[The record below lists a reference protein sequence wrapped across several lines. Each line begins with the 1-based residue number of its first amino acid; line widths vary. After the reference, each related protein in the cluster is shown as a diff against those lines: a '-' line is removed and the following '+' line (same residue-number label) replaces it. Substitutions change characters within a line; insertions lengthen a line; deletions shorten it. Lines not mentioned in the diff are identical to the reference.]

1 MTSDNTPEDD
11 LTGAPPKG
19 GAQKAASQGHDAPDD
34 VSIERAEAAVLAA
47 SARRMPLRGLLEQAL
62 LRFRKLRRSENL
74 AKPKANELTVA
85 KSKAPSLHNPH
96 IADPKSARLNV
107 APSRETPKASADAAV
122 PPITAPKGKTP
133 RKLKRRTGVWSV
145 LMFGA
150 LALFLVLVS
159 MSVTGRVVA
168 MPDWVARSVEE
179 RLNAQ
184 SDAVGLSLSRIE
196 LGVAGNG
203 RPRLRLVDLG
213 VRDETGLEI
222 GRLNAVEGSV
232 FVLPVL
238 SGRFE
243 PATLELS
250 GAQITVRRQAN
261 GAFALSFG
269 QGVGTS
275 GDFASVL
282 DGIDQVFADGALS
295 HTDII
300 RADALTIT
308 LEDARTG
315 RIWQVTDGALVIT
328 QDAQHVSM
336 SVSFDVFNQTETLA
350 ETVLEFRSAKS
361 SSAAEF
367 TARFKNALSADIAA
381 QTPLLTF
388 LGIVDAPISGELL
401 TVVDDDGAISDLAG
415 FLEFGA
421 GAISPAGGAKPARF
435 NGGRVD
441 IDYDPER
448 ERMDFSEMSLSSD
461 WVQANAEGHAY
472 LRGWT
477 GGWPTELIGQVQLSE
492 AEVNPSELFE
502 DTVLLGQGGA
512 DFRLRLDPFE
522 VDIGQAYV
530 THEDRHIAG
539 SGRISAD
546 RDGWSLGF
554 DSRAEK
560 VTPEQVVAL
569 WPEARSA
576 RVRKWI
582 RENVSEGHFTD
593 VAIAWRKQGG
603 APAHLNVSASYQDM
617 TIRAVKDM
625 QPIERADGRLVIEG
639 RRLSVVADQGIVRP
653 RDIDGQIAG
662 TLDISGT
669 RFVIPKMGKPRPAD
683 ADPSLPIRPVPAEVD
698 LSVSGPVTTALQLL
712 DAKPFQVFRKS
723 DGKMGPDM
731 ATGRAT
737 VRGRVDVQMQPKPPR
752 GSMQYD
758 LIADLRNVASDKI
771 VPGHQLKLPEA
782 TMHFDGAKLSLEGR
796 GSLSGLPVSGRWEL
810 PFEDGKAVEISTVSG
825 RFPLNLKALEVFKVG
840 LPKGTVQ
847 GEGRGDFKIVLV
859 KDAPPRLTLE
869 GDLKGVGLS
878 IAALGWSKRKNAEG
892 QITLTAD
899 LGQVPKIDQLA
910 VTAPGLS
917 AAGRVNLHPEGGFD
931 TAVFDR
937 VKLGGW
943 LDAQVTLTGR
953 GVGVPVAVSVN
964 GGTIDLRG
972 ATVGVNRGQSAAQG
986 QTPIDLRLDR
996 LIISEGIVL
1005 TPFEAALTSGPT
1017 GLSGQ
1022 FEGRVSGK
1030 PVIQGVAAPQPNG
1043 TAFRI
1048 NARDAGA
1055 VMREAGLFK
1064 SARGGTMEL
1073 ILTPA
1078 GGKGVYEGNLSI
1090 ADNISVHDAP
1100 AMAELLSAISVIGLL
1115 QQLGGQG
1122 IPFGDV
1128 NARFRLD
1135 PEKVTIYE
1143 SSASGHSM
1151 GISMD
1156 GYYYLG
1162 TEQLRMQGVIS
1173 PFYVVN
1179 SAGRIF
1185 ARKGE
1190 GLVGFNYRLGGTAT
1204 SPEVSVNPLSILTP
1218 GFFRDIFRRDPPP
1231 RPE

>member
-1 MTSDNTPEDD
+1 MTSDKTPEDD
-11 LTGAPPKG
+11 LTGVPPEG
-19 GAQKAASQGHDAPDD
+19 GAPKAASRGSDTPEEMP
-34 VSIERAEAAVLAA
+34 IEQAEAAVLAA
-47 SARRMPLRGLLEQAL
+47 SARRLPLRGLLEHAL
-62 LRFRKLRRSENL
+62 LRFRKHHRSENL
-74 AKPKANELTVA
+74 AKSQTKEPTVA
-85 KSKAPSLHNPH
+85 KPRSPRLRTPDSAAPKTARLDIAPSQ
-96 IADPKSARLNV
+96 
-107 APSRETPKASADAAV
+107 E
-122 PPITAPKGKTP
+122 APKISAPPVSIPSAPTRKSP

-150 LALFLVLVS
+150 LALFLALVS
-159 MSVTGRVVA
+159 MSATGRVIA

-184 SDAVGLSLSRIE
+184 SDAVSLSLSRIE

-250 GAQITVRRQAN
+250 GAQITVRRQAD

-269 QGVGTS
+269 QGVGAS

-295 HTDII
+295 HTDEI
-300 RADALTIT
+300 RANALTIT

-328 QDAQHVSM
+328 QDAEHVSM

-350 ETVLEFRSAKS
+350 ETVLEFRSAKT

-401 TVVDDDGAISDLAG
+401 TVVDDEGAISDLAG
-415 FLEFGA
+415 YLEFGA
-421 GAISPAGGAKPARF
+421 GAISPNGGAKPARF
-435 NGGRVD
+435 NGGRVY

-461 WVQANAEGHAY
+461 WVQASAAGHAY
-472 LRGWT
+472 LRGWA
-477 GGWPTELIGQVQLSE
+477 GGWPTEMIGQIQLSE
-492 AEVNPSELFE
+492 AKVNPSELFE

-539 SGRISAD
+539 SGRISANS
-546 RDGWSLGF
+546 GAWSLGF

-560 VTPEQVVAL
+560 VTPDQVVAL

-582 RENVSEGHFTD
+582 RDNVSTGHFTD
-593 VAIAWRKQGG
+593 VAIAWRKQGD
-603 APAHLNVSASYQDM
+603 APAHLNLSASYRDM
-617 TIRAVKDM
+617 AIRAVKDM
-625 QPIERADGRLVIEG
+625 QPIEQSDGRLVIEG
-639 RRLSVVADQGIVRP
+639 RRLSVVADRGVVRP
-653 RDIDGQIAG
+653 RDGDGQIAG
-662 TLDISGT
+662 VLDISGT
-669 RFVIPKMGKPRPAD
+669 KFVIPKMGKPRPAD
-683 ADPSLPIRPVPAEVD
+683 ADPNLPIRPVPAEVD
-698 LSVSGPVTTALQLL
+698 LSVSGPVTAALHLL
-712 DAKPFQVFRKS
+712 NSKPFQVFRQS

-731 ATGRAT
+731 AAGRAL
-737 VRGRVDVQMQPKPPR
+737 VRGRVDVQMQPKPLR
-752 GSMQYD
+752 GSLQYD
-758 LIADLRNVASDKI
+758 LIADLRQVESATI

-782 TMHFDGAKLSLEGR
+782 TMRFDGAALSLEGR
-796 GSLSGLPVSGRWEL
+796 GSLSGLPISGRWEL
-810 PFEDGKAVEISTVSG
+810 PFADGKAAEVSTVAG
-825 RFPLNLKALEVFKVG
+825 RFPLNPKALEVFKVG

-847 GEGRGDFKIVLV
+847 GEGRGDYKIVLA
-859 KDAPPRLTLE
+859 KDTPPRLTLE

-878 IAALGWSKRKNAEG
+878 IPPLGWSKAKKSEG
-892 QITLTAD
+892 QVTLTAD
-899 LGQVPKIDQLA
+899 LGDVPRIDQLA
-910 VTAPGLS
+910 LTAPGIS
-917 AAGRVNLHPEGGFD
+917 AAGRVNLRPEGGFD

-953 GVGVPVAVSVN
+953 GAGVPVAVTVN
-964 GGTIDLRG
+964 GGLIDLRG
-972 ATVGVNRGQSAAQG
+972 ATIGANRGRGGSLG
-986 QTPIDLRLDR
+986 NTPINLKLDR
-996 LIISEGIVL
+996 LTISEGIVL
-1005 TPFEAALTSGPT
+1005 TPFEAELTSGAT
-1017 GLSGQ
+1017 GLSGR

-1048 NARDAGA
+1048 KATDAGG
-1055 VMREAGLFK
+1055 VLREAGLFK
-1064 SARGGTMEL
+1064 SAKGGKMEL
-1073 ILTPA
+1073 ILTPV
-1078 GGKGVYEGNLSI
+1078 GGKGVYEGNLTI
-1090 ADNISVHDAP
+1090 TDNIDIHDAP

-1122 IPFGDV
+1122 IPFTDV

-1162 TEQLRMQGVIS
+1162 AEQLQMQGVIS
-1173 PFYVVN
+1173 PFYAVN
-1179 SAGRIF
+1179 SAGQIF

-1190 GLVGFNYRLGGTAT
+1190 GLIGFNYQLGGTANA
-1204 SPEVSVNPLSILTP
+1204 PEVSVNPLSVFTP